1 MITSTQNSKIKRVR
15 SLQTDQKSRR
25 QEKVFVV
32 EGVRLAEEAL
42 SAGCEVELVLYTD
55 KLSERGIVVLSR
67 YDEKGVS
74 MEKVA
79 DHVMRS
85 VSDIQNPQGILG
97 VVTQRELPLPDQ
109 VTFIFIPDL
118 VRDPGNLGSMLRTSA
133 AAGVQVV
140 LIPPE
145 TVDPFLPKVIR
156 GGMGAH
162 FRLPIRILTWEEI
175 ESRVK
180 SLQVYLAAAEH
191 GVPYTDANLCKPLAL
206 IVGGEA
212 EGASLKAKKLA
223 HTCLHIPMPGGGESL
238 NVGIAAGV
246 LLFEVARQ
254 RSAKRMGQ
262 RGST

>member
-1 MITSTQNSKIKRVR
+1 MR

-156 GGMGAH
+156 GGDGGS
-162 FRLPIRILTWEEI
+162 F
-175 ESRVK
+175 
-180 SLQVYLAAAEH
+180 
-191 GVPYTDANLCKPLAL
+191 PLADPHSDL
-206 IVGGEA
+206 GRDRISREI
-212 EGASLKAKKLA
+212 S
-223 HTCLHIPMPGGGESL
+223 T
-238 NVGIAAGV
+238 GV
-246 LLFEVARQ
+246 L
-254 RSAKRMGQ
+254 
-262 RGST
+262 GSR

>member
-1 MITSTQNSKIKRVR
+1 MITSTQNTKIKWVR
-15 SLQTDQKSRR
+15 SLQTNQKSRR
-25 QEKVFVV
+25 QQNAFVV

-42 SAGCEVELVLYTD
+42 NADWEVELVLYTD
-55 KLSERGIVVLSR
+55 ELSERGKSVLSR

-74 MEKVA
+74 MEKVTP
-79 DHVMRS
+79 HVMRA
-85 VSDIQNPQGILG
+85 VSDTQIPQGILG
-97 VVTQRELPLPDQ
+97 VVTQRDLPLPDE

-140 LIPPE
+140 FIPPE

-162 FRLPIRILTWEEI
+162 FRLPIRILSWEEI
-175 ESRVK
+175 GSCIK
-180 SLQVYLAAAEH
+180 SLQVYLAAAEL
-191 GVPYTDANLCKPLAL
+191 GVPYTDADFCNQLAL

-212 EGASLKAKKLA
+212 VGASSKAKKLA

-238 NVGIAAGV
+238 NAGIAAGV

-254 RSAKRMGQ
+254 RSVKRIEQ